1 VEALLRHWKPIVA
14 LLALCLGALLVF
26 NWRRLREDGSP
37 AMLLARLPAGS
48 TIQVFVDIHALREVG
63 LLDMLAGSRAVEET
77 DYRQFVDATGFDY
90 RQHLDTIVGA
100 RRGEDWYF
108 LLRGTFRW
116 DRISKYAQAQSG
128 TCQNA
133 FCSIPSQRPGRYT
146 SFYTVLPN
154 VLAMASADRPNAA
167 FDLARPSQA
176 SRPEQDLQ
184 HPVWLRFTTQ
194 ALPES
199 ANLPPGTRPLA
210 TALQRS
216 QSATF
221 SLDASGTGFEARLT
235 ATFLSESDAGRSKAH
250 LQEMTGILRSFLS
263 RAKQKADPRE
273 LAGVLASGQFE
284 QRGTTVTGKWPIEKQ
299 FLEAAASGS
308 F

>member
-1 VEALLRHWKPIVA
+1 
-14 LLALCLGALLVF
+14 LCSGALLVF

-37 AMLLARLPAGS
+37 SMLLARLPAGS
-48 TIQVFVDIHALREVG
+48 SIQVFVDIHALRQVG

-77 DYRQFVDATGFDY
+77 DYRRFVDATGFDY

-116 DRISKYAQAQSG
+116 DQISKYAKAQGG

-133 FCSIPSQRPGRYT
+133 FCAIPASGKPHF
-146 SFYTVLPN
+146 FYTVLPN

-167 FDLARPSQA
+167 FDLARPPKPA
-176 SRPEQDLQ
+176 PDQDLQ

-194 ALPES
+194 LCLPQPIS
-199 ANLPPGTRPLA
+199 PGTRLPPLCKVPERYVSLILLP
-210 TALQRS
+210 TARS
-216 QSATF
+216 
-221 SLDASGTGFEARLT
+221 EIT
-235 ATFLSESDAGRSKAH
+235 ATFASESDAGRSKAH
-250 LQEMTGILRSFLS
+250 LGDDWDPALFPLAR
-263 RAKQKADPRE
+263 KQKADPKE

-284 QRGTTVTGKWPIEKQ
+284 QHGTTVIGKWPIEKQ